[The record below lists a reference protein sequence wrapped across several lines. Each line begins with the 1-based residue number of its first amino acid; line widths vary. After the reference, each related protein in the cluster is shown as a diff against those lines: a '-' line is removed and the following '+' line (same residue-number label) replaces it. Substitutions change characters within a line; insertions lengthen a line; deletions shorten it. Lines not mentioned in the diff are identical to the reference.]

1 MENTD
6 EQEIEKDQDT
16 ISEKVA
22 HITGRYN
29 IISAIIGAIVGGF
42 FTLVCTHISITNTN
56 LSYNSLQEEYA
67 VLTEEYLALKEE
79 NNKLHNEIKD
89 LNTEVTQLSIAKENT
104 NEMQPIDNKSVFD
117 LPAIN
122 SKEKYWFDHSDQ
134 YPPECFIDTDGLEHY
149 TGTICFH
156 YGSNKNNI
164 LNPTYQL
171 DDAYSECVG
180 EMVCSSVNGD
190 SQEKAWLEFYSGD
203 QFLGS
208 TDPIDINSGSKPF
221 TIDIKGVKELTIV
234 RNGTESDYGYFT
246 IIYDYLNLVK

>member
-1 MENTD
+1 MKEQTFMENTD

-16 ISEKVA
+16 IPEKIA

-56 LSYNSLQEEYA
+56 ISDNSLQEKYDA
-67 VLTEEYLALKEE
+67 LTEEYLALKEE
-79 NNKLHNEIKD
+79 NKN
-89 LNTEVTQLSIAKENT
+89 LNTEITQLSIAKEST
-104 NEMQPIDNKSVFD
+104 NEVQPIDNKSVFD

-122 SKEKYWFDHSDQ
+122 SNEKYWFDHSDQ
-134 YPPECFIDTDGLEHY
+134 YPPECFIDTDGIEHY
-149 TGTICFH
+149 TGIICFH

-203 QFLGS
+203 QFLGR
-208 TDPIDINSGSKPF
+208 TDPIDINSDPIQF